1 MANYDTVSGE
11 RWGLGAEKGGLAI
24 RTLINIIDTIS
35 EWTGRFAVWAL
46 VVVVGIIVYEVITRR
61 VFGSPHVWTY
71 EIITFFYGFHFMILA
86 AYTLL
91 HKGHVAIDI
100 IYIRFSP
107 KKQAVLDL
115 VTYLFFFF
123 PFVIILLYVG
133 FDNAVASWATG
144 EKTLTARLPLVLP
157 GMKTVTP
164 IAALL
169 LLLQGFSIFYRRL
182 FFLTKG
188 REL

>member
-1 MANYDTVSGE
+1 M
-11 RWGLGAEKGGLAI
+11 WAI
-24 RTLINIIDTIS
+24 
-35 EWTGRFAVWAL
+35 
-46 VVVVGIIVYEVITRR
+46 VVVVGIIVYEVFTRR

-91 HKGHVAIDI
+91 HKSHVAIDI
-100 IYIRFSP
+100 IYVRFSP

-115 VTYLFFFF
+115 VTYLLFFF
-123 PFVIILLYVG
+123 PFVIILLMVG

-164 IAALL
+164 VTALL

-182 FFLTKG
+182 YFLKKG
-188 REL
+188 KVL